1 MLMTIEE
8 LRQFITTDKT
18 DMVLDAQL
26 QALELLI
33 RKYTNNNFQDRNRR
47 FRCNVSSAS
56 GLQYASTLFKVGDT
70 VQLSESA
77 FNGGLYTITGIDLEN
92 GCMGLNGAL
101 TDESH
106 VLVTKIFYPKDVK
119 MGAVDIIRWKLKNE
133 DINSGDTS
141 KMNIQSETLS
151 RHSVTYAQDTSETD
165 IDGSF
170 GVPKKYVSFLN
181 AYKKARF

>member
-1 MLMTIEE
+1 MIMSIDE

-18 DMVLDAQL
+18 DLVLDAQL

-47 FRCNVSSAS
+47 FKCDVSSI
-56 GLQYASTLFKVGDT
+56 GLLYASTLFKVGDT

-77 FNGGLYTITGIDLEN
+77 FNSGLYTIASIDLEN
-92 GCMGLNGAL
+92 GCMGLNEAL
-101 TDESH
+101 TDESD
-106 VLVTKIFYPKDVK
+106 VLVTKIFYPMDVK
-119 MGAVDIIRWKLKNE
+119 MGVVDIIRWKLKNE

-151 RHSVTYAQDTSETD
+151 RHSVTYVQDSSETD

-170 GVPKKYVSFLN
+170 GVPKKYVAFLN